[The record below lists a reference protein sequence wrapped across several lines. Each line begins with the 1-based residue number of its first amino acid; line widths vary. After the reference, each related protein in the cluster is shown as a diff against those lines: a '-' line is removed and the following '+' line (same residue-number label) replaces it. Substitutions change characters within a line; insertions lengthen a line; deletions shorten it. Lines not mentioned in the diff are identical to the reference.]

1 MQRKFTALNGLRIF
15 AAFSVVCFHYG
26 TLAASFPAL
35 PRFAQNL
42 IQNGT
47 IALPFFYVL
56 SGFVL
61 THAYSN
67 RGPAPIQKRG
77 FYYARIVRL
86 FPAYVVGFVL
96 FLPIA
101 VEKYLRHPAANVH
114 GPHTYVLGGLLSL
127 FVLQAWTPLSQAWN
141 GPGWSLSVE
150 AFFYFV
156 FPLVLPIIV
165 KMRPA
170 RLAIVVG
177 FLWFSMISLTI
188 AHEHNVI
195 PPGVWGSYIMYQPLF
210 WMPTFLLGMA
220 TYRLAT
226 QWSLVPNQIATVIS
240 VTSLAAL
247 LVLAGLLSP
256 RVGGDF
262 LVNGGAAPLIALIV
276 LAYSH
281 PRSLSTRL
289 LGSAPLEFLGA
300 ASYIIYIL
308 QAPLWH
314 IFRAVTDHLR
324 HAIGQ
329 PAVQDWQFALYLVYL
344 VGFALL
350 VQRFVERPAQQ
361 YLSRKGTAA
370 RTAPRI
376 ASTDVAA
383 VEQLVAR

>member
-15 AAFSVVCFHYG
+15 AALSVVCFHYA
-26 TLAASFPAL
+26 TLAASFKVL
-35 PRFAQNL
+35 PRFTQNL
-42 IQNGT
+42 IENGT

-67 RGPAPIQKRG
+67 RGPASIQTRG

-86 FPAYVVGFVL
+86 FPAYMVGFLL

-101 VEKYLRHPAANVH
+101 VEKYLRHPAANSDGV
-114 GPHTYVLGGLLSL
+114 HTYVLGGLLSL
-127 FVLQAWTPLSQAWN
+127 FALQAWTPLSQSWN

-150 AFFYFV
+150 AFFYFI

-165 KMRPA
+165 KMRPT
-170 RLAIVVG
+170 RLAILLG
-177 FLWFSMISLTI
+177 FLWLSMISLTV
-188 AHEHNVI
+188 AHEHNLI
-195 PPGVWGSYIMYQPLF
+195 PPDVWGSYIMYQPLF
-210 WMPTFLLGMA
+210 WMPTFLLGIA

-226 QWSLVPNQIATVIS
+226 QWSLVPDQIASVIS
-240 VTSLAAL
+240 VASLVAL

-256 RVGGDF
+256 PTGGDF

-281 PRSLSTRL
+281 PRCLSSRL
-289 LGSAPLEFLGA
+289 LGSAPLEFLGV
-300 ASYIIYIL
+300 ASYVIYII

-314 IFRAVTDHLR
+314 IFRAVTDHLG
-324 HAIGQ
+324 HLVSQ
-329 PAVQDWQFALYLVYL
+329 PVVQDWQFVLYLVYL
-344 VGFALL
+344 VGAALFI
-350 VQRFVERPAQQ
+350 QRFVERPAQH

-376 ASTDVAA
+376 RSADVAA
-383 VEQLVAR
+383 VEQLAAR